1 MPYRDIQSC
10 RPINKT
16 MSQTHEPDLTAM
28 EGPDDWVSL
37 FLDGANDDMLNDL
50 EVRAQ
55 VPGVGLSEKLFRN

>member
-1 MPYRDIQSC
+1 
-10 RPINKT
+10 

-37 FLDGANDDMLNDL
+37 FLDGANDDVLNDL